1 MGWSE
6 LQESWGRLLKA
17 ILEQC
22 CKVVVIML
30 HTSCCNITGLSAPK
44 SEVIVR
50 FHRQSAQAVHDEIFK
65 K

>member
-1 MGWSE
+1 MGWSV

-17 ILEQC
+17 IPEQC

-30 HTSCCNITGLSAPK
+30 HSSCCNIAGLSDPK
-44 SEVIVR
+44 SEVKVR
-50 FHRQSAQAVHDEIFK
+50 FHRLSARAVHDEIFK